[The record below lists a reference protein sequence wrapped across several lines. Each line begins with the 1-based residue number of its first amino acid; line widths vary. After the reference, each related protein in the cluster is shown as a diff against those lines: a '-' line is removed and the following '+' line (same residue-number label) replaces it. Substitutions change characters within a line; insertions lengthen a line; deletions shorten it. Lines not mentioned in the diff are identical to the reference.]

1 MIKFL
6 LGMVV
11 GIVVTIDLAIIIAL
25 GDDDDA

>member
-11 GIVVTIDLAIIIAL
+11 GIVVTIDLAIIMAL
-25 GDDDDA
+25 GDDDD